1 MARYRQVAAEDGT
14 ETRVVERPP
23 WSPAQI
29 VAVISGIVLVVV
41 GGVALARSGVNFSN
55 VPATHSTVAGLHF
68 TSMSALIQLVAGVFL
83 LAGGAY
89 PDTAKGSMAF
99 WGAVLLAFGLVV
111 AIDSVPF
118 FTMWGYTKSNGVFYA
133 VIGGVLILAAAVS
146 PIIFSRRRVVS
157 TQQPVEPYAPPRTG
171 VRY

>member
-1 MARYRQVAAEDGT
+1 MARYRQAVAQDGSM
-14 ETRVVERPP
+14 TRVVERPP

-29 VAVISGIVLVVV
+29 VAVLAGILLVVV

-55 VPATHSTVAGLHF
+55 VPATHSTVGGLHY

-89 PDTAKGSMAF
+89 PDTAKASMAF

-111 AIDSVPF
+111 AIDPVPF
-118 FTMWGYTKSNGVFYA
+118 FNLWGYTRSNGVFYA
-133 VIGGVLILAAAVS
+133 VIGGVILLAAAIS
-146 PIIFSRRRVVS
+146 PIIFTRQRVVTS
-157 TQQPVEPYAPPRTG
+157 QQPVEPSASPPAG

>member
-1 MARYRQVAAEDGT
+1 L
-14 ETRVVERPP
+14 
-23 WSPAQI
+23 
-29 VAVISGIVLVVV
+29 LVVV

-68 TSMSALIQLVAGVFL
+68 TSMSALVQLVAGIFL

-118 FTMWGYTKSNGVFYA
+118 FNMWGYTRSNGVFYA

-157 TQQPVEPYAPPRTG
+157 SQQPVEPYAQPRTG

>member
-1 MARYRQVAAEDGT
+1 MARYRKAVAVDGS

-29 VAVISGIVLVVV
+29 VAVIAGIVLVVV

-55 VPATHSTVAGLHF
+55 VPATHSSVASLHF
-68 TSMSALIQLVAGVFL
+68 TSMSAVIQLVAGVFL

-89 PDTAKGSMAF
+89 PDTAKASMAV
-99 WGAVLLAFGLVV
+99 WGAVLLAFGLIV

-118 FTMWGYTKSNGVFYA
+118 FTMWGYTTSNGVFYA
-133 VIGGVLILAAAVS
+133 VIGGVLLLAAAVS

-157 TQQPVEPYAPPRTG
+157 SQPPVDPYASPHTG

>member
-1 MARYRQVAAEDGT
+1 
-14 ETRVVERPP
+14 
-23 WSPAQI
+23 
-29 VAVISGIVLVVV
+29 
-41 GGVALARSGVNFSN
+41 
-55 VPATHSTVAGLHF
+55 
-68 TSMSALIQLVAGVFL
+68 L

-118 FTMWGYTKSNGVFYA
+118 FNMWGYTRSNGVFYA

-157 TQQPVEPYAPPRTG
+157 SQQPVEPYAQPRTG